1 MTYHAVVDF
10 VDLQDENR
18 FYHAGD
24 PFPREG
30 KAVSAERFDEL
41 ATNKNRMGYPLIA
54 PDPAKTKAKR
64 TKKGSD
70 ANAGESA

>member
-24 PFPREG
+24 VFPRDG
-30 KAVSAERFDEL
+30 KKVSTERFDEL

-54 PDPAKTKAKR
+54 PDPVKAKPKR
-64 TKKGSD
+64 TKRGSD
-70 ANAGESA
+70 TDAGAGT